1 MLLDLPGARSEPH
14 RPSSAPYRYQGFD
27 GGVDSEGS
35 SQRAEKARKERWAA
49 MIAKLKQEE
58 SSSEDFNDEVR
69 YLGNAPGELHSECSS
84 KR

>member
-1 MLLDLPGARSEPH
+1 
-14 RPSSAPYRYQGFD
+14 
-27 GGVDSEGS
+27 
-35 SQRAEKARKERWAA
+35 